1 MSEIVS
7 ERLAFNTNTMDQ
19 GIFIHMILVCPSIDL
34 FCFNSH
40 ILVKLRSV
48 WFKTG
53 VPNPQGVTHYRALNP
68 LELGCRSG
76 GQAAHTS
83 LLALA
88 VDGHG
93 RPLLTQMELR
103 IYACLQL
110 VWNHPPP
117 LPRSANP
124 ERLRNSDLRNRIYF

>member
-19 GIFIHMILVCPSIDL
+19 GIFIHMILARPSVDL
-34 FCFNSH
+34 FWFNSH

-53 VPNPQGVTHYRALNP
+53 VPNPWVVTHYRALNP

-76 GQAAHTS
+76 GQAAHTF
-83 LLALA
+83 LFALA
-88 VDGHG
+88 VGGRGH
-93 RPLLTQMELR
+93 PLLTQTELR
-103 IYACLQL
+103 TRACLQL
-110 VWNHPPP
+110 VWNHPPSP
-117 LPRSANP
+117 QLVHKPGKIK
-124 ERLRNSDLRNRIYF
+124 EL